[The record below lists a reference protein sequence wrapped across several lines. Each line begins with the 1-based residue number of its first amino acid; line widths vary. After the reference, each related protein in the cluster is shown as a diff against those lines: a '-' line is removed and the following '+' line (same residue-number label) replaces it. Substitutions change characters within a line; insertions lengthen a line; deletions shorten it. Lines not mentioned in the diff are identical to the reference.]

1 LDRATTSGVT
11 QSIHAVPP
19 LPPASAA
26 RTVGVEVPLT
36 DPHPSSALALAGRIR
51 RRELRAVDVLED
63 HLLQIRARDPGL
75 GAFVQVLEG
84 PARRRAAAIDKRT
97 ASGAP
102 PGSLLG
108 VPFAIKDTDPVR
120 FAWNRAG
127 SRAYRHLW
135 APFDAPQVRRM
146 RAAGVV
152 IAGKTSTSE
161 LALMPVVET
170 DIAPPTR
177 NPWNPAFS
185 AGGSSG
191 GAGAAVAGGLLP
203 VAHAADGAGS
213 IRIPAAL
220 CHLFGFKPSR
230 GLTPHFYKAV
240 DKVHLAHVG
249 CVAHTVEDSAAVMDA
264 LAGRPDA
271 SGPDALLPQVFEAP
285 PAGLRIRMCLEAPTA
300 TVDPLIVEGVR
311 GVARALEAL
320 GHHVEEIG
328 PFGGTL
334 DEFLPVY
341 QNLAAGAPTLTDA
354 SLQPVTRWL
363 RAAGR
368 KVPLSQAQKL
378 QAEFQARAL
387 AWFGDAD
394 LVLSPTTPCF
404 APRVGAFD
412 GMEPEAAFRAA
423 ADLGAFTAVF
433 NASGQPAASV
443 PMGTGGPDTL
453 PMGAQLVGPPGGDV
467 RVLQVAR
474 QLQGALGWVE
484 RRAPGVA

>member
-1 LDRATTSGVT
+1 M
-11 QSIHAVPP
+11 P
-19 LPPASAA
+19 
-26 RTVGVEVPLT
+26 
-36 DPHPSSALALAGRIR
+36 DPHPRSALALATRIR
-51 RRELRAVDVLED
+51 RREVSAVEVLDD
-63 HLLQIRARDPGL
+63 HLGRIAERDPAL
-75 GAFVQVLEG
+75 GAFVQLLEG
-84 PARRRAAAIDKRT
+84 PARRRAAAIDRRT
-97 ASGAP
+97 ASGSAP
-102 PGSLLG
+102 TASLLG

-120 FAWNRAG
+120 FTWNRAG

-170 DIAPPTR
+170 DIGPPTR
-177 NPWNPAFS
+177 NPWGTAFS

-203 VAHAADGAGS
+203 LAHAADGAGS

-230 GLTPHFYKAV
+230 GLTPHFYRAL
-240 DKVHLAHVG
+240 DALELAHVG
-249 CVAHTVEDSAAVMDA
+249 CLAHTVEDAAAVMDA

-271 SGPDALLPQVFEAP
+271 RGPDALLPGVLEAP
-285 PAGLRIRMCLEAPTA
+285 PAGLRIQLCLSAPTA
-300 TVDPLIVEGVR
+300 AVDPHIADATRRVAGV
-311 GVARALEAL
+311 LSDL
-320 GHHVEEIG
+320 GHHVEEVA
-328 PFGGTL
+328 PFEGAI
-334 DEFLPVY
+334 DDFLPVY
-341 QNLAAGAPTLTDA
+341 QRLAVGAPTLTDA
-354 SLQPVTRWL
+354 TLQPITRWL

-368 KVPLSQAQKL
+368 RVSAAEARRL
-378 QAEFQARAL
+378 QEDIQARAL

-394 LVLSPTTPCF
+394 LVLTPTTPCF

-443 PMGTGGPDTL
+443 PAGVGGPDGL
-453 PMGAQLVGPPGGDV
+453 PMGAQLVGPPGGDL

-474 QLQGALGWVE
+474 QLQGALGWVD

>member
-1 LDRATTSGVT
+1 MSDV
-11 QSIHAVPP
+11 
-19 LPPASAA
+19 
-26 RTVGVEVPLT
+26 
-36 DPHPSSALALAGRIR
+36 HPGSALALADRIR
-51 RRELRAVDVLED
+51 RREASAVEVLD
-63 HLLQIRARDPGL
+63 AHLQAIRERDPGL
-75 GAFVQVLEG
+75 GAFVQVMAG
-84 PARRRAAAIDKRT
+84 PARRRAAAIDRQT
-97 ASGAP
+97 RRGP
-102 PGSLLG
+102 PEASLLG

-127 SRAYRHLW
+127 SRAYRAVW
-135 APFDAPQVRRM
+135 SPFDAPQVSRM

-170 DIAPPTR
+170 DIGPPTR

-191 GAGAAVAGGLLP
+191 GAGAAVAAGMLP

-230 GLTPHFYKAV
+230 GLTPHFYKAL

-264 LAGRPDA
+264 LAGRPA
-271 SGPDALLPQVFEAP
+271 AQGPDALLPRVLAPP
-285 PAGLRIRMCLEAPTA
+285 PAGLRIRMCLSAPTA
-300 TVDPLIVEGVR
+300 AVDPLIADGVR
-311 GVARALEAL
+311 AVGRLLEEL
-320 GHHVEEIG
+320 GHHVEEIA
-328 PFGGTL
+328 PFDGTL

-341 QNLAAGAPTLTDA
+341 QNLAAGAPTLSDA

-363 RAAGR
+363 RQAGR
-368 KVPLSQAQKL
+368 RVALPEAQML
-378 QAEFQARAL
+378 QVELEARAL

-404 APRVGAFD
+404 APLVGAFD

-443 PMGTGGPDTL
+443 PMGVAGPDDL

-474 QLQGALGWVE
+474 QLQSALGWVA
-484 RRAPGVA
+484 RRAPGFA